1 MTTITNSHTTSHPVL
16 DGIRTVAS
24 SYLLR
29 RLAKALFS
37 IWLVAT
43 ITFFVIRAMPGSA
56 IDILIQDLTAQG
68 VSSDDAR
75 NQAAALMG
83 IDLDQPLSEQY
94 LDYLNNV
101 IHGDFGRSYRSA
113 GLSVTEMITRVLP
126 WT

>member
-1 MTTITNSHTTSHPVL
+1 MTTITTSTTAK
-16 DGIRTVAS
+16 RTFSDVVRKITS
-24 SYLLR
+24 NYLLR
-29 RLAKALFS
+29 RLARALFS

-56 IDILIQDLTAQG
+56 IDILMQDLTAQG
-68 VSSDDAR
+68 VSADDAR

-101 IHGDFGRSYRSA
+101 FHGDFGRS
-113 GLSVTEMITRVLP
+113 
-126 WT
+126 